1 MEKRLGSTIW
11 KKTYNYFALNQEEFM
26 GHYHPRSNVGRT
38 FSMIKAKFSEM
49 IKSKTKMAQ
58 TNELLCKLIGYNLT
72 VLISEMY
79 GLGISV
85 DLFCSESSPFTQIVL

>member
-26 GHYHPRSNVGRT
+26 GHYHPRSNVERT

-58 TNELLCKLIGYNLT
+58 TNELLCKLITYNIT
-72 VLISEMY
+72 VLISAIYE
-79 GLGISV
+79 LKIEPK
-85 DLFCSESSPFTQIVL
+85 LIQ

>member
-58 TNELLCKLIGYNLT
+58 TNELLCKLITYNIT
-72 VLISEMY
+72 VLISAIYE
-79 GLGISV
+79 LKIEPK
-85 DLFCSESSPFTQIVL
+85 LIQ